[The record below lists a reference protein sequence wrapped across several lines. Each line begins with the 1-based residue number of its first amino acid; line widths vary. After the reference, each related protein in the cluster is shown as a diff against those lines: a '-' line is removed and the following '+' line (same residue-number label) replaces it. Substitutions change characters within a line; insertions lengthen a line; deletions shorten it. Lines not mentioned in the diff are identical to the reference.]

1 MAFENIM
8 DNRFIQNFMKYR
20 YLLYELVKKSVKLEY
35 RRSFLGVFWIF
46 LSPLLYT
53 IVLSIVFSTFL
64 GKSIENYPVYLL
76 CGRLAFDFFS
86 GGSKAALNSLKKATI
101 IKRIYVPKYV
111 YPLASVLGKYV
122 TFIMSLIVL
131 ALLVIVTG
139 VVLTWHVFEVIIPFV
154 LLFFMTLGVGLTLAT
169 IVMFFRDVQHLWGVF
184 TTLLMWCSALFY
196 PVSIVPEKYQF
207 IFDYNPLFQVI
218 DMIRRSVI
226 YGQAY
231 DPFQV
236 FYVLGVTIFFLTIGI
251 ILLYKY
257 QDKFIL
263 YI

>member
-1 MAFENIM
+1 MAFGNIM

-53 IVLSIVFSTFL
+53 IVLTIVFSTFL
-64 GKSIENYPVYLL
+64 GKSVENYPVYLL

-86 GGSKAALNSLKKATI
+86 GGSKAALNSLRKATI
-101 IKRIYVPKYV
+101 IKRIYVPKYI

-122 TFIMSLIVL
+122 TFIMSLIIL

-139 VVLTWHVFEVIIPFV
+139 VILTWHIFFVIIPFV

-196 PVSIVPEKYQF
+196 PVSVVPEKYHF
-207 IFDYNPLFQVI
+207 IFQYNPLFQVI
-218 DMIRRSVI
+218 DMIRKSVI

-231 DPFQV
+231 DSFQV
-236 FYVLGVTIFFLTIGI
+236 LYVLGVTIFFLTIGI

>member
-1 MAFENIM
+1 MAFGNIM

-64 GKSIENYPVYLL
+64 GKSVENYPVYLL

-86 GGSKAALNSLKKATI
+86 GGSKAALRSLKKATI
-101 IKRIYVPKYV
+101 IKRIYVPKYI

-139 VVLTWHVFEVIIPFV
+139 VVLTWH
-154 LLFFMTLGVGLTLAT
+154 
-169 IVMFFRDVQHLWGVF
+169 
-184 TTLLMWCSALFY
+184 
-196 PVSIVPEKYQF
+196 
-207 IFDYNPLFQVI
+207 
-218 DMIRRSVI
+218 
-226 YGQAY
+226 
-231 DPFQV
+231 
-236 FYVLGVTIFFLTIGI
+236 IFFL
-251 ILLYKY
+251 
-257 QDKFIL
+257 
-263 YI
+263 

>member
-35 RRSFLGVFWIF
+35 RRSFLGVFWVF

-64 GKSIENYPVYLL
+64 GKSVENYPVYLL

-139 VVLTWHVFEVIIPFV
+139 VVLTWHIFFVIIPFV

-184 TTLLMWCSALFY
+184 TTLLMWGSALFY
-196 PVSIVPEKYQF
+196 PVSVVPEKYQF
-207 IFDYNPLFQVI
+207 IFVYNPLFQVI